1 MKFNKFF
8 LTFVVFL
15 SLSKIST
22 ANIKNNIIIKVEN
35 EIITNYEIKNKILT
49 SLVLANKEIN
59 QQNINSLKSQ
69 SLEALIQFKL
79 KKIELSKFNLNND
92 PIRTKDYL
100 NKISSNNIENLK
112 DKFKKNNLNYDLFLD
127 EINTQLKWQGYIFKI
142 YSNKIEIDESII
154 SNELNDI
161 IKNES
166 NIEEYELS
174 EIEIL
179 LDEQKSTDQEI
190 DRIKK
195 LIDEKGFEETA
206 LSSSSSDSAVNKG
219 YIGWING
226 KSLSINIYKQIK
238 EMKVGEISKPIFKT
252 NSALFLKL
260 IKKKNYKSNNTN
272 LDELKKNLI
281 NQRKNE
287 LFNLYSKSHLS
298 KLRNTSLIEYK

>member
-179 LDEQKSTDQEI
+179 FDEQKSTDQEI

-260 IKKKNYKSNNTN
+260 INKKTYKSNNTN

>member
-219 YIGWING
+219 YI
-226 KSLSINIYKQIK
+226 
-238 EMKVGEISKPIFKT
+238 V
-252 NSALFLKL
+252 
-260 IKKKNYKSNNTN
+260 
-272 LDELKKNLI
+272 
-281 NQRKNE
+281 
-287 LFNLYSKSHLS
+287 
-298 KLRNTSLIEYK
+298 

>member
-8 LTFVVFL
+8 LIFVVFL

-260 IKKKNYKSNNTN
+260 INKKTYKSNNTN

>member
-1 MKFNKFF
+1 MKIKKFF
-8 LTFVVFL
+8 LAFVIFL
-15 SLSKIST
+15 SLSKISS

-260 IKKKNYKSNNTN
+260 INKKTYKSNNIN

>member
-15 SLSKIST
+15 SFLKILKE
-22 ANIKNNIIIKVEN
+22 NIKNNIIIKVEN

-179 LDEQKSTDQEI
+179 LDEQKSSDQEI
-190 DRIKK
+190 ARIKK
-195 LIDEKGFEETA
+195 LIDKKGFEETA

-238 EMKVGEISKPIFKT
+238 GMKVGEISKPIFKT

-260 IKKKNYKSNNTN
+260 INKKTYKSNNTN

>member
-179 LDEQKSTDQEI
+179 LDEQKSTDREI

-260 IKKKNYKSNNTN
+260 INKKTYKSNNIN

>member
-8 LTFVVFL
+8 LTFVIFF

-22 ANIKNNIIIKVEN
+22 GNIKNNIIIKVEN

-79 KKIELSKFNLNND
+79 KKIELSKFDLNND
-92 PIRTKDYL
+92 PIRTKEYL

-127 EINTQLKWQGYIFKI
+127 EINTQLKWQGFIFKV

-154 SNELNDI
+154 TNELNDI

-166 NIEEYELS
+166 IIEEYELS
-174 EIEIL
+174 EIEII
-179 LDEQKSTDQEI
+179 LDEKKNIDQEI
-190 DRIKK
+190 NKIKK
-195 LIDEKGFEETA
+195 LIDEKGFEEAA
-206 LSSSSSDSAVNKG
+206 LSSSSSNSAANKG

-226 KSLSINIYKQIK
+226 KSLSINIYEQ
-238 EMKVGEISKPIFKT
+238 MKKMKAGEISKPIIKP

-260 IKKKNYKSNNTN
+260 INKKTYKSDNIN

>member
-190 DRIKK
+190 DRVKK

-260 IKKKNYKSNNTN
+260 INKKTYKSNNIN

>member
-1 MKFNKFF
+1 MKFNKIF
-8 LTFVVFL
+8 LIFVVFL
-15 SLSKIST
+15 GLSEISS

-59 QQNINSLKSQ
+59 QQNINSLKNQ

-92 PIRTKDYL
+92 PIRTTEYL

-127 EINTQLKWQGYIFKI
+127 EINTQLKWQGFIFKI
-142 YSNKIEIDESII
+142 YSKKIEIDESII
-154 SNELNDI
+154 ANELNDI

-174 EIEIL
+174 EIEII
-179 LDEQKSTDQEI
+179 LDEQKIIDQEI
-190 DRIKK
+190 DKIKK

-206 LSSSSSDSAVNKG
+206 LSSSSSDSAVNNG

-226 KSLSINIYKQIK
+226 KSLSIDVYKQIK
-238 EMKVGEISKPIFKT
+238 ELKVGEISKPIIKT
-252 NSALFLKL
+252 NSALLLKL
-260 IKKKNYKSNNTN
+260 INKKTYKSNNIN
-272 LDELKKNLI
+272 LDELKNNLI

>member
-79 KKIELSKFNLNND
+79 KKIELSKFDLNND
-92 PIRTKDYL
+92 PIRTKEYL

-127 EINTQLKWQGYIFKI
+127 EINTQLKWQGFIFKV

-154 SNELNDI
+154 TNELNDI

-166 NIEEYELS
+166 IIEEYELS
-174 EIEIL
+174 EIEII
-179 LDEQKSTDQEI
+179 LDEKKNIDQEI
-190 DRIKK
+190 NKIKK

-206 LSSSSSDSAVNKG
+206 LSSSSSNSAANKG

-226 KSLSINIYKQIK
+226 KSLSINIYEQ
-238 EMKVGEISKPIFKT
+238 MKKMKAGEISKPIIKP

-260 IKKKNYKSNNTN
+260 INKKTYKSDNIN

>member
-252 NSALFLKL
+252 NSALLLKL
-260 IKKKNYKSNNTN
+260 INKKTYKSNNIN

>member
-8 LTFVVFL
+8 LIFVVFL

-79 KKIELSKFNLNND
+79 KKIELSKFDLNND
-92 PIRTKDYL
+92 PIRTKEYL

-127 EINTQLKWQGYIFKI
+127 EINTQLKWQGFIFKV

-154 SNELNDI
+154 TNELNDI

-166 NIEEYELS
+166 IIEEYELS
-174 EIEIL
+174 EIEII
-179 LDEQKSTDQEI
+179 LDEKKNIDQEI
-190 DRIKK
+190 NKIKK
-195 LIDEKGFEETA
+195 LIDEKGFEEAA
-206 LSSSSSDSAVNKG
+206 LSSSSSNSAANKG

-226 KSLSINIYKQIK
+226 KSLSINIYEQ
-238 EMKVGEISKPIFKT
+238 MKKMKAGEISKPIIKP

-260 IKKKNYKSNNTN
+260 INKKTYKSDNIN

>member
-15 SLSKIST
+15 SFSKIST

-260 IKKKNYKSNNTN
+260 INKKTYKSNNTN

>member
-195 LIDEKGFEETA
+195 LIDEKGSEETA

-260 IKKKNYKSNNTN
+260 INKKTYKSNNTN

>member
-260 IKKKNYKSNNTN
+260 INKKTYKSNNIN
-272 LDELKKNLI
+272 LDELKNNLI

>member
-127 EINTQLKWQGYIFKI
+127 EINTQLKWQGFIFKV

-260 IKKKNYKSNNTN
+260 INKKTYKSNNTN

>member
-1 MKFNKFF
+1 MKFKKFF

-59 QQNINSLKSQ
+59 QQNINSLKNQ

-260 IKKKNYKSNNTN
+260 INKKTYKSNNTN

>member
-260 IKKKNYKSNNTN
+260 INKKTYKSNNIN

>member
-154 SNELNDI
+154 LNELNDI

-179 LDEQKSTDQEI
+179 LDEQKSSDQEI

-260 IKKKNYKSNNTN
+260 INKKTYKSNNIN

>member
-59 QQNINSLKSQ
+59 QQNINSLKNQ

-179 LDEQKSTDQEI
+179 LDDQKSTDQEI

-260 IKKKNYKSNNTN
+260 INKKTYKSNNTN

>member
-238 EMKVGEISKPIFKT
+238 EMKVEISKPIFKT

-260 IKKKNYKSNNTN
+260 INKKTYKSNNTN

-281 NQRKNE
+281 NQRKTN
-287 LFNLYSKSHLS
+287 Y
-298 KLRNTSLIEYK
+298 LIYTRKAIYLN

>member
-1 MKFNKFF
+1 MRKNRNVQR
-8 LTFVVFL
+8 TVV
-15 SLSKIST
+15 
-22 ANIKNNIIIKVEN
+22 
-35 EIITNYEIKNKILT
+35 
-49 SLVLANKEIN
+49 
-59 QQNINSLKSQ
+59 
-69 SLEALIQFKL
+69 
-79 KKIELSKFNLNND
+79 
-92 PIRTKDYL
+92 R
-100 NKISSNNIENLK
+100 
-112 DKFKKNNLNYDLFLD
+112 
-127 EINTQLKWQGYIFKI
+127 FKI

-206 LSSSSSDSAVNKG
+206 LSSSSSDSAVNNG

-226 KSLSINIYKQIK
+226 KSLSIDVYKQIK
-238 EMKVGEISKPIFKT
+238 ELKVGEISKPIIKT
-252 NSALFLKL
+252 NSALLLKL
-260 IKKKNYKSNNTN
+260 INKKTYKSNNIN
-272 LDELKKNLI
+272 LDELKNNLI

>member
-8 LTFVVFL
+8 LTFVIFF

-22 ANIKNNIIIKVEN
+22 GNIKNNIIIKVEN

-179 LDEQKSTDQEI
+179 FDEQKSTDQEI

-260 IKKKNYKSNNTN
+260 INKKTYKSNNTN

>member
-112 DKFKKNNLNYDLFLD
+112 EKFKKNNLNYDLFLD

-142 YSNKIEIDESII
+142 YSNKIEFDESII

-252 NSALFLKL
+252 NSALLLKL
-260 IKKKNYKSNNTN
+260 INKKTYKSNNTN
-272 LDELKKNLI
+272 LDEHKKNLI

>member
-59 QQNINSLKSQ
+59 QQNINSLKNQ

-260 IKKKNYKSNNTN
+260 INKKTYKSNNTN

>member
-179 LDEQKSTDQEI
+179 LDEQKSSDQEI

-260 IKKKNYKSNNTN
+260 INKKTYKSNNIN

>member
-166 NIEEYELS
+166 SIEEYELS

-179 LDEQKSTDQEI
+179 LD
-190 DRIKK
+190 
-195 LIDEKGFEETA
+195 
-206 LSSSSSDSAVNKG
+206 
-219 YIGWING
+219 
-226 KSLSINIYKQIK
+226 
-238 EMKVGEISKPIFKT
+238 
-252 NSALFLKL
+252 
-260 IKKKNYKSNNTN
+260 
-272 LDELKKNLI
+272 
-281 NQRKNE
+281 
-287 LFNLYSKSHLS
+287 
-298 KLRNTSLIEYK
+298 

>member
-260 IKKKNYKSNNTN
+260 INKKTYKSNNTN
-272 LDELKKNLI
+272 LDELKKIL
-281 NQRKNE
+281 
-287 LFNLYSKSHLS
+287 
-298 KLRNTSLIEYK
+298 

>member
-260 IKKKNYKSNNTN
+260 INKKTYKSNNKN

>member
-166 NIEEYELS
+166 SIEEYELS

-260 IKKKNYKSNNTN
+260 INKKTYKSNNIN

>member
-79 KKIELSKFNLNND
+79 KKIELSKFKLNND

-260 IKKKNYKSNNTN
+260 INKKTYKSNNTN

>member
-112 DKFKKNNLNYDLFLD
+112 EKFKKNNLNYDLFLD

-154 SNELNDI
+154 LNELNDI

-179 LDEQKSTDQEI
+179 LDEQKSSDQEI

-260 IKKKNYKSNNTN
+260 INKKTYKSNNTN

>member
-252 NSALFLKL
+252 NSDLFLKL
-260 IKKKNYKSNNTN
+260 INKKTYKSNNTN

>member
-79 KKIELSKFNLNND
+79 KKIELSKFNINND

-112 DKFKKNNLNYDLFLD
+112 EKFKKNNLNYDLFLD

-154 SNELNDI
+154 LNELNDI

-179 LDEQKSTDQEI
+179 LDEQKSSDQEI

-260 IKKKNYKSNNTN
+260 INKKTYKSNNTN